1 MTFTS
6 TFSAPNISVGLQ
18 LNSSTNLCLGAR
30 LIAPAVVLGTLLG
43 SSGGHV
49 APFVNLASQT
59 AIPLSKSVHASLGQN
74 WIDAH
79 SYAWLESRGIV
90 VSSEMQIFRSMLFE
104 NFKSTNISSQL
115 YLDAEESWRKVLV
128 TVKLPESTDFD
139 VAYGYEMSFFQK
151 VSKSAFLSRIMDN
164 LILKVV

>member
-1 MTFTS
+1 MATKPNTVKKQKNGNITRNGKPKLKSLSVAQIQKLIDQGTQKNATS
-6 TFSAPNISVGLQ
+6 KIGKKM
-18 LNSSTNLCLGAR
+18 AR
-30 LIAPAVVLGTLLG
+30 
-43 SSGGHV
+43 
-49 APFVNLASQT
+49 
-59 AIPLSKSVHASLGQN
+59 IPLSKSVHASLGQN